1 VHIILHE
8 KGCHNKNWC
17 HNTQTPNNIGAIISW
32 LRPEYSPAGRKIG
45 NIEYVLIFSD
55 PNFSTKMFAITHKN
69 LCHDIQR
76 PEKLVVIKGGIKN
89 VSHDTQTPNNIGA
102 IISWLR
108 PEYSPAKK

>member
-1 VHIILHE
+1 
-8 KGCHNKNWC
+8 
-17 HNTQTPNNIGAIISW
+17 
-32 LRPEYSPAGRKIG
+32 
-45 NIEYVLIFSD
+45 
-55 PNFSTKMFAITHKN
+55 MFAITHKN

-89 VSHDTQTPNNIGA
+89 VSHDTQTQNNIGA